1 VNKGNYTHDM
11 ILSTGAFTVSILSE
25 EASFDLFKHF
35 GFQSGRDVNKFADF
49 TDCKRGA
56 NGILYVTA
64 GTNGYLSGKVISTSD
79 LGSHTLF
86 IADVTDGEVLSK
98 APSATYAYY
107 HAHIKPR
114 PVGTAPS
121 GKTIWRCVIC
131 GYEYE
136 GEELP
141 ADFVCP
147 LCKHGPEDFE
157 KIVAQAADAV
167 PKTKTVWRCT
177 TCGYEY
183 EGDELP
189 KDYVCPVCKHGTDDF
204 EKVLVPVK

>member
-1 VNKGNYTHDM
+1 M
-11 ILSTGAFTVSILSE
+11 ILRTGAFTVSILSE

-49 TDCKRGA
+49 TDCKRGS

-107 HAHIKPR
+107 HAHIKPQ

-136 GEELP
+136 GDELP

-147 LCKHGPEDFE
+147 MCKHGPEDFE
-157 KIVAQAADAV
+157 KIVAQAAQAA

-177 TCGYEY
+177 TCGYQY
-183 EGDELP
+183 EGEELP
-189 KDYVCPVCKHGTDDF
+189 EGYKCPLCGHDSDDF
-204 EKVLVPVK
+204 AKVLVPVK